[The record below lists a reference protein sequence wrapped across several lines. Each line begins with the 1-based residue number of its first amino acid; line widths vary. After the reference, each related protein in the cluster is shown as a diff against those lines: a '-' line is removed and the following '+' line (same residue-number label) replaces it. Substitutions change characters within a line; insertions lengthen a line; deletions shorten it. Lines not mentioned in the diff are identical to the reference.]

1 MRWGRSGAGGG
12 WRKVLGG
19 RELHLRG
26 RSLSERKDSE
36 EKCGLS
42 LSFPYDEFSHHSLQA
57 LQLLSKIHTLTI
69 FSLVNSPDSTRL

>member
-1 MRWGRSGAGGG
+1 MRWGRAGAGGG

-26 RSLSERKDSE
+26 RVSLKGKTLK
-36 EKCGLS
+36 KCGLS

-57 LQLLSKIHTLTI
+57 LQLLSKIHTL
-69 FSLVNSPDSTRL
+69 